1 MSSRFHVT
9 AEKYEMY
16 GDASLAKA
24 YQAGKITLE
33 DEDLIR
39 TFVDEVE
46 ATART
51 LSPSRKFKL
60 VCMLAGSRQF
70 LKTPFTETSIE
81 DLNAA
86 IRDIKSTEEY
96 AQNTKSDYVRFLKR
110 FMLWMA
116 ETGRSGIPEKRIK
129 AIKNIPINAM
139 TKTAEDMLSEE
150 DIRSIIDHCKTSRDR
165 CFFMMLYEGGFR
177 VGELGNLRWGQINF
191 PKDKDW
197 SMIINVSDKT
207 GVPRMVPLV
216 MSKPFM
222 VQYMND
228 MKPSRGKNEYVF
240 LTNRGL
246 PLQYAGVTKTLKL
259 AADAAK
265 IEKHVT
271 PHLFRHSRITHM
283 IADGMGESIVK
294 AIMWGNQSTDMLKTY
309 SHISNDTIMDAVA
322 QRYGIKK
329 PETKEEKKLFEPTQC
344 AACGTV
350 NAPGMRFC
358 GICMKPLNERA
369 VMELENAKAKIDQI
383 PEYQQ
388 IKREIEE
395 KLLREMSERFGLR

>member
-9 AEKYEMY
+9 AEKYETY

-139 TKTAEDMLSEE
+139 TKTADDMLGEE

-329 PETKEEKKLFEPTQC
+329 PETREEKKLFEPIQC
-344 AACGTV
+344 PECGTV
-350 NAPGMRFC
+350 NAPGMRYC
-358 GICMKPLNERA
+358 GICMQSLTNEAKKHHDNLNELLGNLTKEQII
-369 VMELENAKAKIDQI
+369 ELLAKA
-383 PEYQQ
+383 
-388 IKREIEE
+388 
-395 KLLREMSERFGLR
+395 L

>member
-9 AEKYEMY
+9 AEKYETY
-16 GDASLAKA
+16 GDASLGKA

-33 DEDLIR
+33 DEELIR

-46 ATART
+46 ATAQT

-60 VCMLAGSRQF
+60 VCMLTGSRQF
-70 LKTPFTETSIE
+70 LKTPFIDTSIE

-86 IRDIKSTEEY
+86 IRDIKSSQEY

-116 ETGRSGIPEKRIK
+116 ETERSNIPEKRIK

-139 TKTAEDMLSEE
+139 TKTADDMLCEE

-240 LTNRGL
+240 LTNRGQ
-246 PLQYAGVTKTLKL
+246 PLQYAGVTKALKL
-259 AADAAK
+259 AAREAGV
-265 IEKHVT
+265 EKHVT

-329 PETKEEKKLFEPTQC
+329 PETREEKKLFEPTQC
-344 AACGTV
+344 PDCGTV
-350 NAPGMRFC
+350 NPPGMKFC
-358 GICMKPLNERA
+358 GICM
-369 VMELENAKAKIDQI
+369 NALTQEAKESLKVTHATVEET
-383 PEYQQ
+383 PEYRALLDVM
-388 IKREIEE
+388 REKVRKE
-395 KLLREMSERFGLR
+395 LMG